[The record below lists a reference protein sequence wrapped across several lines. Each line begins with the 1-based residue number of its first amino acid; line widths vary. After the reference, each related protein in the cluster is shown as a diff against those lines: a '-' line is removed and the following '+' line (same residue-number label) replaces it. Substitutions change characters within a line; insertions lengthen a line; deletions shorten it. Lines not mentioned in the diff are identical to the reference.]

1 MAHPFAQIVPLGTSL
16 DTFTY
21 RIPDDLQDDLQT
33 GYRVLVP
40 FGERWVT
47 GIVVGFCE
55 TCDLPSNRV
64 KTIAQIL
71 DSHPLVTP
79 PMLEL
84 CKWMA
89 WYYLC
94 SLSEVISAALPSGI
108 HLDSGQHFALE
119 KNFDDA
125 ISRLLSPRQREV
137 VTVLGELGSASMR
150 QLQKRLGKQ
159 GVQPA
164 IYGLLRRGVLVA
176 FQKMSAPKVKTKT
189 QRAVALVPDD
199 SRWFDL
205 ELPTLEKRAPRQAQ
219 CIRLLRSANR
229 PLLTAQLSAE
239 GISSGV
245 LREMAKRNLIC
256 FINREVVRDPY
267 ADTDLPPPEDVTL
280 TPHQARAIQAI
291 GQSIDENA
299 FQVHLLRGVT
309 GSGKTLVYIRAVA
322 HALASGKGAIV
333 LVPEITLTPQTVRR
347 FRAHFGD
354 RVAVLHSALSPG
366 ERYDAWREV
375 RRGKTRRCY
384 WCALSYF
391 CTCRKSG
398 PYHHRRRTRWFLQT
412 RRSRTSL
419 QCAGCRCD
427 ARPSTK
433 SAHCSGL
440 GNPFS
445 RVASQCTD
453 GKIQHFNIARAHR
466 QSSIAH
472 CHTRG
477 YAARRW
483 QFVFSPASGK
493 DARTH

>member
-1 MAHPFAQIVPLGTSL
+1 MAYPFAHIVPLGTSL

-21 RIPDDLQDDLQT
+21 RIPDDLQNDLQT

-55 TCDLPSNRV
+55 TCDLPPNRI

-71 DSHPLVTP
+71 DSYPLVIP

-94 SLSEVISAALPSGI
+94 SLSEVLSAALPSGI

-137 VTVLGELGSASMR
+137 VTSLGELGSASMR

-189 QRAVALVPDD
+189 QRAVALVPNDP
-199 SRWFDL
+199 RWFDL

-256 FINREVVRDPY
+256 FMDREVVRDPY
-267 ADTDLPPPEDVTL
+267 ADVDLPQPEDVTL
-280 TPHQARAIQAI
+280 TPHQARGIQAI
-291 GQSIDENA
+291 GQSIDENV
-299 FQVHLLRGVT
+299 FRVHLLRGVT

-347 FRAHFGD
+347 FRTHFGD
-354 RVAVLHSALSPG
+354 RVAVLHSALSLGNATMPG
-366 ERYDAWREV
+366 ARFAKGNAPLLLV
-375 RRGKTRRCY
+375 RAQLFLHLWKI
-384 WCALSYF
+384 WVLS
-391 CTCRKSG
+391 S
-398 PYHHRRRTRWFLQT
+398 
-412 RRSRTSL
+412 
-419 QCAGCRCD
+419 
-427 ARPSTK
+427 STK
-433 SAHCSGL
+433 NTMVRTNKTIPHLA
-440 GNPFS
+440 
-445 RVASQCTD
+445 TM
-453 GKIQHFNIARAHR
+453 
-466 QSSIAH
+466 
-472 CHTRG
+472 RG
-477 YAARRW
+477 MW
-483 QFVFSPASGK
+483 L
-493 DARTH
+493 

>member
-1 MAHPFAQIVPLGTSL
+1 MAYPFAHIVPLGTSL

-21 RIPDDLQDDLQT
+21 RIPDDLQNDLQT

-55 TCDLPSNRV
+55 TCDLPPNRI

-71 DSHPLVTP
+71 DSYPLVIP

-94 SLSEVISAALPSGI
+94 SLSEVLSAALPSGI

-137 VTVLGELGSASMR
+137 VTSLGELGSASMR

-189 QRAVALVPDD
+189 QRAVALVPNDP
-199 SRWFDL
+199 RWFDL

-229 PLLTAQLSAE
+229 
-239 GISSGV
+239 
-245 LREMAKRNLIC
+245 
-256 FINREVVRDPY
+256 
-267 ADTDLPPPEDVTL
+267 
-280 TPHQARAIQAI
+280 
-291 GQSIDENA
+291 
-299 FQVHLLRGVT
+299 
-309 GSGKTLVYIRAVA
+309 
-322 HALASGKGAIV
+322 
-333 LVPEITLTPQTVRR
+333 
-347 FRAHFGD
+347 
-354 RVAVLHSALSPG
+354 
-366 ERYDAWREV
+366 
-375 RRGKTRRCY
+375 
-384 WCALSYF
+384 
-391 CTCRKSG
+391 
-398 PYHHRRRTRWFLQT
+398 
-412 RRSRTSL
+412 SL
-419 QCAGCRCD
+419 C
-427 ARPSTK
+427 
-433 SAHCSGL
+433 
-440 GNPFS
+440 
-445 RVASQCTD
+445 
-453 GKIQHFNIARAHR
+453 
-466 QSSIAH
+466 
-472 CHTRG
+472 
-477 YAARRW
+477 
-483 QFVFSPASGK
+483 
-493 DARTH
+493 